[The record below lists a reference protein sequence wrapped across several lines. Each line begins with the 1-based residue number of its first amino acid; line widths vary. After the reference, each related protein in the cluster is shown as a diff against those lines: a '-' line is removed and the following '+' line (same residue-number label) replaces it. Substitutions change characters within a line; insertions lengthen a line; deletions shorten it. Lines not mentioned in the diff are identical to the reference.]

1 MKLDEFADTLTHVI
15 GIICV
20 AVWVVSIPKFRDPT
34 FKTPVEGAIYY
45 AKVAVALGVAAI
57 PEGLPA
63 VITLCLSL
71 GTRRMAKRN
80 VIVRKLPSVETLG
93 CCSVICTDKTGTL
106 TTNEMTAVSLV
117 LLDKNSVEEHMISGV
132 SYSPVGTING
142 IEHSIEI
149 ENNPS
154 GAVADIAAVSA
165 LCNDATIVGY
175 NDPKGASKTFERLGE
190 PTEAALCVL
199 AEKLGGKCSDSES
212 STAQTQASAN
222 VNRWRSDHPRQATLE
237 FNRDR
242 KSMSV
247 LTSQWPDSSARGN
260 RLLVKGA
267 PNLLLERCTHAK
279 LRDGTV
285 LKLNGKLRRQIGE
298 KTTDLATRPLRC
310 LAFAVKETGNL
321 EQSLMHYSQDTERAD
336 GRHPLLSDL
345 KNYET
350 IESGEST
357 VS

>member
-1 MKLDEFADTLTHVI
+1 MT
-15 GIICV
+15 G
-20 AVWVVSIPKFRDPT
+20 
-34 FKTPVEGAIYY
+34 
-45 AKVAVALGVAAI
+45 
-57 PEGLPA
+57 
-63 VITLCLSL
+63 
-71 GTRRMAKRN
+71 RN
-80 VIVRKLPSVETLG
+80 L
-93 CCSVICTDKTGTL
+93 
-106 TTNEMTAVSLV
+106 
-117 LLDKNSVEEHMISGV
+117 
-132 SYSPVGTING
+132 
-142 IEHSIEI
+142 
-149 ENNPS
+149 
-154 GAVADIAAVSA
+154 
-165 LCNDATIVGY
+165 
-175 NDPKGASKTFERLGE
+175 GASKTFERLGE

-199 AEKLGGKCSDSES
+199 AEKLGGKCSDSKS

-321 EQSLMHYSQDTERAD
+321 EQSLMHYSQDTARAD
-336 GRHPLLSDL
+336 ERHPLLSDL